1 MPFPRKLLNEGED
14 VVAEIRPHWWMFT
27 KPVVVTVLFFVLAIV
42 AKAAVDNAVL
52 TSVLAAV
59 SLGGLLWTGARYLRW
74 STTLFV
80 VTTDRLILRSG
91 VLAKQGK
98 EIPLERLNDIAVSQT
113 FFERIIRSGDVMLES
128 GGEFGAQVVKNVPR
142 PFGVQNVVYA
152 EIERAQARTADR
164 MAGRRELSIPEQIE
178 KLDDLRQRGAI
189 TQAEFD
195 AKKTQL
201 LERM

>member
-14 VVAEIRPHWWMFT
+14 VVAEVRPHWWMFV
-27 KPVVVTVLFFVLAIV
+27 KPVAATALFFVLAIV
-42 AKAAVDNAVL
+42 LKATVDNAVL
-52 TSVLAAV
+52 TSLAAAA
-59 SLGGLLWTGARYLRW
+59 SLLGLVWTLIRYLRW
-74 STTLFV
+74 NTTLFV

-91 VLAKQGK
+91 VLSKQGK
-98 EIPLERLNDIAVSQT
+98 EIPLERLNDLSVTQT
-113 FFERIIRSGDVMLES
+113 FFERLIRSGDLMLAS
-128 GGEFGAQVVKNVPR
+128 GGELGAQVVKNVPR

-152 EIERAQARTADR
+152 EMERAEARTADR

-178 KLDDLRQRGAI
+178 KLDELRQRGAI
-189 TQAEFD
+189 SQAEFD